1 MQKLIPVLF
10 FRLRGNR
17 ATLTMVVVSLLSL
30 SPATPPPP
38 NLSPHVIRIA
48 FLGSNLGSFS
58 RGGGNLIRAQAKT
71 PVYYGRGWQAVA
83 VNLIITI
90 VVQQSI
96 KSPEFKHL

>member
-1 MQKLIPVLF
+1 MQKLIPALF
-10 FRLRGNR
+10 FRLKGNR

-38 NLSPHVIRIA
+38 TSHLTSSESHFWDQTSEV
-48 FLGSNLGSFS
+48 S
-58 RGGGNLIRAQAKT
+58 RGGGNVIRAQAKT